1 MSVEYEYDTRFPFFP
16 GFHFSAMLFRVLLFN
31 FIGPTE
37 KGGGVPTDLRGW
49 LTESELRKS

>member
-1 MSVEYEYDTRFPFFP
+1 MFVEYEYDTRFTFFP
-16 GFHFSAMLFRVLLFN
+16 GFHFSAMLFLVLLFN

-49 LTESELRKS
+49 LTESELHES